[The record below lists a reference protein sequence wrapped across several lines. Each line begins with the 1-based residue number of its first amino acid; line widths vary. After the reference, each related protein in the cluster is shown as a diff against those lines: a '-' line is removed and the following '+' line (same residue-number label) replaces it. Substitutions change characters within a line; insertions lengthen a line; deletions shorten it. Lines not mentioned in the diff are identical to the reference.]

1 MEASGSSF
9 CLIAAIYVSIG
20 VADEEILYIFNVQ
33 VMDYCI
39 LLRIF
44 ASIKIIYIS

>member
-9 CLIAAIYVSIG
+9 CLIVVAYIG
-20 VADEEILYIFNVQ
+20 IGGIDEGILYIFNVQ